1 MFDRYLTAEIETDE
15 VSADIGDTKVLGNPQ
30 DSYIPIP
37 PVAEIGQTI
46 VVKEVDR
53 NGRPTKWEAVYISSS
68 GGGGGDGFSP
78 IVDVK
83 FIDGGHR
90 VEITDKNGKK
100 TFDVMDGKDG
110 YTPVK
115 GTDYF
120 TPSDKSEMVQSVLD
134 SLPTWEGGNY

>member
-30 DSYIPIP
+30 GSYIPIP

-46 VVKEVDR
+46 VVKEVDG

-78 IVDVK
+78 IVNVTP
-83 FIDGGHR
+83 IDGGHK
-90 VEITDKNGKK
+90 VSITDKNGEK

-120 TPSDKSEMVQSVLD
+120 TPSDKSEMVQSVLN
-134 SLPTWEGGNY
+134 SLPTWNGGSY